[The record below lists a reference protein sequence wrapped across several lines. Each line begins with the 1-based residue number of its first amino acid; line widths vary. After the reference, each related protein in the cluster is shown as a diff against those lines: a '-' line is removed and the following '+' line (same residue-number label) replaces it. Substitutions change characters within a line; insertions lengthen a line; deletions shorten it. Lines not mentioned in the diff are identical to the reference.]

1 MLFSTTKPGGA
12 RGLTIIEAIVTMAIL
27 GAGIASVA
35 SATAFIAERVRRNH
49 ARFLAG
55 SLAELVMEEIRS
67 FGCDPNLAA
76 SACDRL
82 VTQFNPTEDSPF
94 PRLYCWPPKGEPT
107 ALTGNN
113 PSCDPGHLFRVDA
126 LITLPETLPDAFRR
140 ARLTAGVLPTS
151 TSSSSSTN
159 INLQNI
165 ANVRV
170 TVRWGDVR
178 LDNGFDAARRPQFVV
193 YQTRITQ

>member
-1 MLFSTTKPGGA
+1 MFSSTKKNTRS

-27 GAGIASVA
+27 GAGLASVA

-67 FGCDPNLAA
+67 YGCDPTLAA
-76 SACDRL
+76 NACQRL
-82 VTQFNPTEDSPF
+82 IERFNPSTNSPF

-107 ALTGNN
+107 ALADTNR
-113 PSCDPGHLFRVDA
+113 SCDPGHLFHVDA
-126 LITLPETLPDAFRR
+126 LITVPPSATSSNAPDFRR
-140 ARLTAGVLPTS
+140 VRLSAGELPATA
-151 TSSSSSTN
+151 N
-159 INLQNI
+159 IDLQNI

-178 LDNGFDAARRPQFVV
+178 LDNGFDTARQPQFVV
-193 YQTRITQ
+193 YQTRVTQ